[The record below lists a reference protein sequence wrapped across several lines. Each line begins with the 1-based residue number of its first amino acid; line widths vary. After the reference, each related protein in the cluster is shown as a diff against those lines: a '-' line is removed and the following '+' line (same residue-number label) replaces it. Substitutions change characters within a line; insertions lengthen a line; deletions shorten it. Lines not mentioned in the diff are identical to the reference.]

1 MKYAAIAVLTL
12 VLGAWLPNAFSD
24 DTDKIQYTLG
34 SSTAIT
40 TSQGLVIQL
49 ENVTDSRCPSDVA
62 CIWAGQ
68 VNVTLT
74 IQSPT
79 SKGAISLV
87 KSAGQNSTTP
97 FDNYVLQLVDV
108 KPYPKSGQSISLSD
122 YIVTLNVSQASGQ
135 KIRLV
140 SDSKLCLAG
149 VDTCVMAK
157 KLHLAP
163 LKQIRVGLGA
173 LDVSCKDGYQ
183 LVLKSTNNMP
193 SCVKPSTA
201 DELVKRGWALAS
213 DEITKLRSLYE
224 PAS

>member
-24 DTDKIQYTLG
+24 NTDKTQYTLG

-79 SKGAISLV
+79 SKGTISLV

-213 DEITKLRSLYE
+213 DEITKLRYLYE